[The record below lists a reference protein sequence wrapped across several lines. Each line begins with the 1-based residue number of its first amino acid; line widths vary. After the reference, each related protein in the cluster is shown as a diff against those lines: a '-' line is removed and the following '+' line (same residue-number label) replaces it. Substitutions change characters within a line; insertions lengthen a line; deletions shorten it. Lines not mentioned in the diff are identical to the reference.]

1 MANIMEMKSIRNKP
15 SRNGFDLS
23 FKRNF
28 TAKTGELL
36 PIMCKEVIPGD
47 KFTIDLSSFT
57 RTMPVNTAAYARVRE
72 YYDFY
77 YVPFHLL
84 WNRANE
90 VLSQMDYNQMHATAL
105 DQIPSPFA
113 GELPYVTTQQICNY
127 ISAVSTAA
135 EVDVQQNFFSYKR
148 ANLSCKLLEYLN
160 YGNYEGAIADSAA
173 KPRSNVDMNVMYL
186 AAYQKIYADYF
197 RDEQWEKPSPSTF
210 NFDYMNGSQSM
221 NVQIPAYSSSNGFY
235 SDYNMFDMRYCNWH
249 KDLYHGL
256 LPSAQY
262 GETSV
267 VPLSSGNVPL
277 TQGSFITSTSNIEG
291 ANALSVDF
299 SIPSASIDSSGS
311 ISATN
316 YRILRTA
323 PGTVGTFNRVS
334 GYLPTENILNIS
346 SDLSI
351 LALRQYEF
359 LQKWKEIAQA
369 GDQNFAA
376 MTKRIWGVDVSPALS
391 DKCRY
396 LGGISSSL
404 GINEVVNTNL
414 TGDSAQAEIYGKGIG
429 QSRGVINFDSDG
441 QYGCIMCIYHSVPI
455 VDYTVDYIDP
465 QVLRVNAE
473 DFANPVFDR
482 VGMQSVSDISIMNYV
497 SSDATGETTPAIYG
511 YAPRYI
517 DYKTSIDTSVGAF
530 KRDMSHWVVAYG
542 RQDIL
547 QTISATGIITDGQP
561 APSVQADTLNYSF
574 FKVNPNML
582 DPLFVTQVDS
592 DVSSDQFLVSAFFD
606 IKAVR
611 NLDTDGLPY

>member
-28 TAKTGELL
+28 TAKAGELL

-105 DQIPSPFA
+105 DQIPAPFA

-135 EVDVQQNFFSYKR
+135 QVDIQQNFFSYKR

-160 YGNYEGAIADSAA
+160 YGNYEGAISDSAA

-235 SDYNMFDMRYCNWH
+235 SDYNMFDMRYCNWQ

-267 VPLSSGNVPL
+267 VPLTNSDLTYLRISPSSYPFTSKDNGTTWHQADDATFPSTINNDDWKFSNTSASPNRSLFYSALSNAPDSVPL
-277 TQGSFITSTSNIEG
+277 NLGGI
-291 ANALSVDF
+291 
-299 SIPSASIDSSGS
+299 
-311 ISATN
+311 
-316 YRILRTA
+316 
-323 PGTVGTFNRVS
+323 
-334 GYLPTENILNIS
+334 
-346 SDLSI
+346 SI

-414 TGDSAQAEIYGKGIG
+414 TGDAAQAEIYGKGIG

-497 SSDATGETTPAIYG
+497 GGTATGNTVPPIYG

-517 DYKTSIDTSVGAF
+517 DYKTSLDTSVGAF
-530 KRDMSHWVVAYG
+530 KRDMSHWVVSYN
-542 RQDIL
+542 RSDIL
-547 QTISATGIITDGQP
+547 QTISATGVVTEG
-561 APSVQADTLNYSF
+561 APTPKFNAGGLNYSF

>member
-105 DQIPSPFA
+105 DQIPAPFA

-135 EVDVQQNFFSYKR
+135 DVDIQQNFFSYKR

-160 YGNYEGAIADSAA
+160 YGNFEGAISDSAA

-186 AAYQKIYADYF
+186 AAYQKIYADHF

-235 SDYNMFDMRYCNWH
+235 SDYNMFDMRYCNWQ

-262 GETSV
+262 GESSV
-267 VPLSSGNVPL
+267 VPLSSSDLQYLRISPSSYPFTSKGNGTTWHQSDDATFPSTVNNADWIFSNSTASPNRSLFYSADSNAPDSVPL
-277 TQGSFITSTSNIEG
+277 NLGGI
-291 ANALSVDF
+291 
-299 SIPSASIDSSGS
+299 
-311 ISATN
+311 
-316 YRILRTA
+316 
-323 PGTVGTFNRVS
+323 
-334 GYLPTENILNIS
+334 
-346 SDLSI
+346 SI

-497 SSDATGETTPAIYG
+497 SKSATGTTVPAIYG

-530 KRDMSHWVVAYG
+530 KRDMSHWVVSYN

-547 QTISATGIITDGQP
+547 QTISSAGISTDGQP

>member
-105 DQIPSPFA
+105 DQIPAPFA

-135 EVDVQQNFFSYKR
+135 EVDIQQNFFSYKR

-160 YGNYEGAIADSAA
+160 YGNFEGAISDSAA

-186 AAYQKIYADYF
+186 AAYQKIYCDYF

-221 NVQIPAYSSSNGFY
+221 NVQIPVYSASNGFFA
-235 SDYNMFDMRYCNWH
+235 DYNMFDMRYCNWQ

-267 VPLSSGNVPL
+267 VPIYSSSELKLSYTAVPFTTPGNAVSWNQSDLAKFPATVDNSDWNFTNQDNKGALVYGTESPISG
-277 TQGSFITSTSNIEG
+277 
-291 ANALSVDF
+291 
-299 SIPSASIDSSGS
+299 
-311 ISATN
+311 
-316 YRILRTA
+316 TA
-323 PGTVGTFNRVS
+323 PVTF
-334 GYLPTENILNIS
+334 G
-346 SDLSI
+346 LSI
-351 LALRQYEF
+351 LALRQFEF
-359 LQKWKEIAQA
+359 YQKWKEIAQA

-376 MTKRIWGVDVSPALS
+376 MTKRIWGIDVSPALS

-414 TGDSAQAEIYGKGIG
+414 TGDAAQAEIYGKGIG

-497 SSDATGETTPAIYG
+497 SSEATGTTTPAIFG

-542 RQDIL
+542 RKDIL
-547 QTISATGIITDGQP
+547 QTISAAGIVTDGQP
-561 APSVQADTLNYSF
+561 VPSVQADTLNYSF

>member
-28 TAKTGELL
+28 TAKAGELL

-105 DQIPSPFA
+105 DQIPAPFA

-127 ISAVSTAA
+127 ISSVSTAA
-135 EVDVQQNFFSYKR
+135 EVDIQQNFFSYKR

-186 AAYQKIYADYF
+186 AAYQKIYCDYF

-221 NVQIPAYSSSNGFY
+221 NVQIPAYSASNGFFA
-235 SDYNMFDMRYCNWH
+235 DYNMFDMRYCNWQ

-262 GETSV
+262 GETSA
-267 VPLSSGNVPL
+267 VPVLSTPNLFVSSAGVPFVQDASNGTTWHQSDEATFPATVNNSDWRYSNTVKDPNGFVFATSGK
-277 TQGSFITSTSNIEG
+277 
-291 ANALSVDF
+291 
-299 SIPSASIDSSGS
+299 IDS
-311 ISATN
+311 
-316 YRILRTA
+316 IL
-323 PGTVGTFNRVS
+323 PVN
-334 GYLPTENILNIS
+334 S
-346 SDLSI
+346 SFTI

-359 LQKWKEIAQA
+359 YQKWKEIAQA

-376 MTKRIWGVDVSPALS
+376 MMKRIWGVDVSPALS

-414 TGDSAQAEIYGKGIG
+414 TGDAAQAEIYGKGIG
-429 QSRGVINFDSDG
+429 QSRGVINFNSDG

-482 VGMQSVSDISIMNYV
+482 VGMQSVSDVSIMNYV
-497 SSDATGETTPAIYG
+497 SSDATGATVPAIYG

-530 KRDMSHWVVAYG
+530 KRDMSHWVVSYN

-547 QTISATGIITDGQP
+547 QTISAAGIVTDGQP

-582 DPLFVTQVDS
+582 DPLFVQQVDS